1 VPKALD
7 PEATFDVVLKSDRDK
22 PEAERPTF
30 VYRHLNGREWRN
42 LATLNDQ
49 FVASPGGN
57 KSLDCIY
64 EAVSIGLVGWRNM
77 IDPKTGEPIAFSVE
91 NIDLVLDPFEADE
104 ITAQI
109 LSAGMPSPGEGNGS
123 ESPSS
128 SGTGSCADSA
138 APADA

>member
-1 VPKALD
+1 MPKALD
-7 PEATFDVVLKSDRDK
+7 PEATFDVVLESDRDK
-22 PEAERPTF
+22 AQGERPTF
-30 VYRHLNGREWRN
+30 MYRHLNGREWRK

-64 EAVSIGLVGWRNM
+64 EAVAIGLVGWRNM
-77 IDPKTGEPIAFSVE
+77 IDRETQEPIEFSPE
-91 NIDLVLDPFEADE
+91 NIDLVIDPFEADE

-109 LSAGMPSPGEGNGS
+109 LSAGTPSPGEENGS

-128 SGTGSCADSA
+128 SGTGSSADSA
-138 APADA
+138 APADV